1 MLKIETFEDC
11 CLFNRNCPVTG
22 SRDKYGRRKFE
33 NAERNLNRILQI
45 SENNSLRL
53 WAKDKTSAAH
63 HMANTKN
70 ELTKLKAAK
79 KEMDNIQSD

>member
-1 MLKIETFEDC
+1 MHKTKTFKDC
-11 CLFNRNCPVTG
+11 RLFDRNFPVAG

-53 WAKDKTSAAH
+53 LAKTSAAH
-63 HMANTKN
+63 HMADTKN

-79 KEMDNIQSD
+79 KEMDNTQSD